1 MWRVRWHDAGK
12 VHRKFF
18 TSKDGADSH
27 AATVRGDSVTA
38 RKRIGLLPQSD
49 IEQLL
54 LIYDE
59 AGRRSFSLSTV
70 FTLMVNGKPTKAP
83 PIQDVLTEME
93 SAKRNAGRANDYLK
107 SLKQIVGQFAKG
119 RERLAIDLFTVQDV
133 EAFLNSKKIQSRST
147 LRSRLSTL
155 FMYAVRRK
163 YRTDNPC
170 DQLEAVTHTA
180 GAPEILTV
188 KEVEKALKWLLIHP
202 RSLAWF
208 ALTAFAGLRPE
219 EAQKIRWKDIHF
231 KEGWIRV
238 EAQTTKVRQR
248 RIVYPLPV
256 ALEWL
261 KRAKRRKSELPLSPK
276 KQLVDRKSL
285 REILGWKE
293 WKQDVTR
300 HTAASYWLASEGT
313 AAHVAEMLGHSEKVL
328 KGHYKALVTQKE
340 ASEFWEHVKKQLKK
354 VMI

>member
-1 MWRVRWHDAGK
+1 M
-12 VHRKFF
+12 
-18 TSKDGADSH
+18 
-27 AATVRGDSVTA
+27 RGDSFTA
-38 RKRIGLLPQSD
+38 RKRISLLPQSD

-59 AGRRSFSLSTV
+59 AERRSFSLSTV
-70 FTLMVNGKPTKAP
+70 FTLMVNGKPTKGP
-83 PIQDVLTEME
+83 SIQDVLTEME
-93 SAKRNAGRANDYLK
+93 SSKRNAGRANDYLK
-107 SLKQIVGQFAKG
+107 SLLQIVGQFSKG
-119 RERLAIDLFTVQDV
+119 RGRMAIDLFTVRDV
-133 EAFLNSKKIQSRST
+133 EAFLNSKRIQSRST

-180 GAPEILTV
+180 EAPHILTT
-188 KEVEKALKWLLIHP
+188 KEVEKVLKWLLANP

-208 ALTAFAGLRPE
+208 ALTTFAGLRPE
-219 EAQKIRWKDIHF
+219 EAQKTRWKDINF

-248 RIVYPLPV
+248 RIVYPLPI

-261 KRAKRRKSELPLSPK
+261 RRAKRLKSELPLTPK
-276 KQLVDRKSL
+276 KQLLDRKEM
-285 REILGWKE
+285 RAAIGWAQ

-300 HTAASYWLASEGT
+300 HSAASYWLASDSS
-313 AAHVAEMLGHSEKVL
+313 AAHVAEMLGHSEKTL
-328 KGHYKALVTQKE
+328 KSHYKALVTKVE
-340 ASEFWEHVKKQLKK
+340 AVKFWAMVAKCLA
-354 VMI
+354 